1 MDLWQPRALDT
12 KVVFSHQG
20 YGNPT
25 IDLYV
30 AFFKVSFIEMSSF
43 YGQIYLIMIFLNG
56 DVLHA
61 PRTIFYTV
69 CNLVS
74 YFIYEYFSY
83 YFFKLG

>member
-1 MDLWQPRALDT
+1 MDCWQPRALDT
-12 KVVFSHQG
+12 KVGFPHQCD
-20 YGNPT
+20 GNRT